1 VEPVHED
8 GGRALKETAPGAA
21 QEGSPEDLPFVTVIV
36 PVRNEEGYIGRCL
49 QALAAQDYPHDL
61 FETIVL
67 DGGSRDATESETRL
81 TAEAAGLTV
90 FYAPNPKHTAATGF
104 NLGLT
109 LAHGDVI
116 IKVDGH
122 TRVAPD
128 FIRANV
134 RVLQRSGADAVG
146 GPIETRGHGAAG
158 RAIALALSSRFGVGD
173 TAFRDPDAGEQWTD
187 SVPYGAYRR
196 DMFQRLGGFAED
208 IDRGEDDEFNYRLR
222 RSGGRILL
230 SPSIRS
236 TYYCRA
242 SYEELARQY
251 WDYGLAKAKVLQR
264 HPGRLRWRH
273 LVPSAFVATVA
284 GGALLGAVDRRCG
297 GLAALVG
304 SAYALASWWAASKAT
319 RDEPEQTARV
329 AVAYACMHLP
339 AGAGMLVGLA
349 RGLLNR
355 AGAARN
361 EKQSGYQDDG

>member
-1 VEPVHED
+1 MRED
-8 GGRALKETAPGAA
+8 EAQASTETAPRTAR
-21 QEGSPEDLPFVTVIV
+21 QRSPEELPFVTVIV

-49 QALAAQDYPHDL
+49 QALAAQDYPHEL

-90 FYAPNPKHTAATGF
+90 FYAPNPGHTAATGF

-109 LAHGDVI
+109 LSHGDVI

-128 FIRANV
+128 FISANAHA
-134 RVLQRSGADAVG
+134 LQSSGADAVG
-146 GPIETRGHGAAG
+146 GPIETRGHGATG
-158 RAIALALSSRFGVGD
+158 RAIALAMSSRFGVGD
-173 TAFRDPDAGEQWTD
+173 TAFRDEQAVEQWTE

-196 DMFQRLGGFAED
+196 DVFQRLGGFAED

-236 TYYCRA
+236 TYYCR
-242 SYEELARQY
+242 SSCEELARQY
-251 WDYGLAKAKVLQR
+251 WGYGLAKAKVLHR
-264 HPGRLRWRH
+264 HPGRLRPRH
-273 LVPSAFVATVA
+273 LVPSALVATLV
-284 GGALLGAVDRRCG
+284 GGGLLGVVDRRCG
-297 GLAALVG
+297 WLAVLAG
-304 SAYALASWWAASKAT
+304 GAYGLASWLAASKAT
-319 RDEPEQTARV
+319 QGEPKETSRV
-329 AVAYACMHLP
+329 AAAYACMHLP

-349 RGLLNR
+349 RGFLSKTSA
-355 AGAARN
+355 AGSM
-361 EKQSGYQDDG
+361 KQSGGRDDDDG